1 MKILS
6 ETLRWGRFLMLLGV
20 VSATVASCNLD
31 NPGDEIPE
39 TPSDPSSNPPTP
51 TLEGGYGT
59 LSAVKSQTIY
69 DPGVPGFPAT
79 PIDLG
84 LAVGVFFNGTDYS
97 TFINGGTV
105 SCEDEQLTEQ
115 ENGSY
120 VFIPSQTNYKGIEFD
135 GDPSWV
141 VSGSPGVPAIDHT
154 TSVGFP
160 TVGEINSDE
169 TVSKG
174 ADYVLTVNGVQG
186 ADSVIFMLG
195 GVVHYEPGN
204 ATSSTFTSAE
214 IDSMGTGPSFAQAA
228 AYIVEEQIF
237 ESKNFWFVNETV
249 VTQSVTIE

>member
-1 MKILS
+1 MKILN
-6 ETLRWGRFLMLLGV
+6 ETLRWGRFLMLAGA
-20 VSATVASCNLD
+20 VSVAAVSCNTD
-31 NPGDEIPE
+31 SPEDEIPE
-39 TPSDPSSNPPTP
+39 TPTDPSSNPPTP
-51 TLEGGYGT
+51 TIEDGYGT

-79 PIDLG
+79 PIDMG

-97 TFINGGTV
+97 TFINGGSV
-105 SCEDEQLTEQ
+105 SCDDEQLTEQ

-120 VFIPSQTNYKGIEFD
+120 VFIPSAENYKGIEYD
-135 GDPSWV
+135 GNPSWV
-141 VSGSPGVPAIDHT
+141 VSGSTGVPAINHT
-154 TSVGFP
+154 TTIGFP

-174 ADYVLTVNGVQG
+174 ADYVLTVNGVTG

-195 GVVHYEPGN
+195 GVVHYESGN

-214 IDSMGTGPSFAQAA
+214 IDGMGTGPSFAQAA
-228 AYIVEEQIF
+228 AYIAEEQVF
-237 ESKNFWFVNETV
+237 DSKNFWFVNETV